1 MNNYLANYLEELR
14 NKGSVEMAESIE
26 ETSTKFSKEHLASLS
41 FSSWETGLLF
51 GNVQAGKTAQVFGLA
66 CSAANYGFPLFLL
79 LTTDNVTLQ

>member
-51 GNVQAGKTAQVFGLA
+51 GNGSSFRPCLFCCQLWV
-66 CSAANYGFPLFLL
+66 PLVP
-79 LTTDNVTLQ
+79 VTHNG